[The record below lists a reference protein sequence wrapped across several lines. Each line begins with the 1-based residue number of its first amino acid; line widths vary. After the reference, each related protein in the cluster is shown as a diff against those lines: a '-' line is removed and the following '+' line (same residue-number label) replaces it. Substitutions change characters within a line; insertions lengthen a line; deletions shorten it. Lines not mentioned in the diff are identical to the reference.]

1 MSETLNSMDRRIK
14 KSKAALKD
22 ALIHLMQKH
31 PFKEISI
38 TDIVQR
44 ADLNRELSI
53 GIISTKKTC
62 STKSSMM

>member
-44 ADLNRELSI
+44 AECNLP
-53 GIISTKKTC
+53 
-62 STKSSMM
+62 